1 MKKDQNIREGNK
13 RHLKYF
19 NGSDDLRLL
28 GTILMG
34 ASGFLFVWTWYMM
47 WSYALY
53 LLTLILLPIG
63 ITLFV
68 IGSVG
73 KSTDEDIDGVISRLS
88 SAADIDNEK
97 DAALIRRQ
105 LKKPSPEIISGYDYS
120 DGLMFRKTKSG
131 VVRSEIFKKA
141 TILPLTDSLY
151 ISLATVNIPC
161 ESVEK
166 AIFEFPYNEIEEI
179 KVVSER
185 KTIRFV
191 KKSFSVN
198 DSRLEIVSNGNTVL
212 SLPAKESATLDTFIQ
227 DLKAHLKKEE
237 L

>member
-68 IGSVG
+68 IGSIG

-105 LKKPSPEIISGYDYS
+105 LKKPSSEIISGYDYS

>member
-1 MKKDQNIREGNK
+1 MKKNQNIREGNK

-19 NGSDDLRLL
+19 SGSDDLRLF

-34 ASGFLFVWTWYMM
+34 TSGFLFVWTWYMM

-53 LLTLILLPIG
+53 LLTFILLPIG
-63 ITLFV
+63 VTLFV
-68 IGSVG
+68 LGSVG

-97 DAALIRRQ
+97 DAAIIRRQ

-131 VVRSEIFKKA
+131 VVRSEVFKKA

-151 ISLATVNIPC
+151 VSFATVNIPC
-161 ESVEK
+161 ESVKKE
-166 AIFEFPYNEIEEI
+166 IFELPYNEIEEI
-179 KVVSER
+179 RVVSER
-185 KTIRFV
+185 KTIRFA

-198 DSRLEIVSNGNTVL
+198 DSRFEIVSNGNILL

-227 DLKAHLKKEE
+227 DLKAHNS
-237 L
+237 

>member
-1 MKKDQNIREGNK
+1 MKKNQNIREGNK

-19 NGSDDLRLL
+19 SGSDDLRLF
-28 GTILMG
+28 GTILM
-34 ASGFLFVWTWYMM
+34 ATSGFLFVWTWYMM

-53 LLTLILLPIG
+53 LLTFILLPIG
-63 ITLFV
+63 VTLFV
-68 IGSVG
+68 LGSVG
-73 KSTDEDIDGVISRLS
+73 KSTDEDIDGVISLLS

-97 DAALIRRQ
+97 DAAIIRRQ

-131 VVRSEIFKKA
+131 VVRSEVFKKA

-151 ISLATVNIPC
+151 VSFATVNIPC
-161 ESVEK
+161 ESVKKE
-166 AIFEFPYNEIEEI
+166 IFELPYNEIEEI
-179 KVVSER
+179 RVVSER
-185 KTIRFV
+185 KTIRFA

-198 DSRLEIVSNGNTVL
+198 DSRFEIVSNGNILL

-227 DLKAHLKKEE
+227 DLKAHNS
-237 L
+237 

>member
-1 MKKDQNIREGNK
+1 MKKNQNIREGNK

-19 NGSDDLRLL
+19 SGSDDLRLY

-34 ASGFLFVWTWYMM
+34 TSGFLFVWTWYMM

-53 LLTLILLPIG
+53 LLTFILLPIG
-63 ITLFV
+63 VTLFV
-68 IGSVG
+68 LGSVG

-97 DAALIRRQ
+97 DVALIRRQ

-131 VVRSEIFKKA
+131 FVRSEVFKKA

-151 ISLATVNIPC
+151 VSFATVNIPC
-161 ESVEK
+161 ESVKKE
-166 AIFEFPYNEIEEI
+166 IFELPYNEIEEI
-179 KVVSER
+179 RVVSER
-185 KTIRFV
+185 KTIRFA

-198 DSRLEIVSNGNTVL
+198 DSRFEIVSNGNIVL

-227 DLKAHLKKEE
+227 DLKAHNS
-237 L
+237 

>member
-1 MKKDQNIREGNK
+1 MKKNQNIREGNK

-19 NGSDDLRLL
+19 SGSDDLRLY

-34 ASGFLFVWTWYMM
+34 TSGFLFVWTWYMM

-53 LLTLILLPIG
+53 LLTFILLPIG
-63 ITLFV
+63 VTLFV
-68 IGSVG
+68 LGSVG

-97 DAALIRRQ
+97 DAAIIRRQ

-131 VVRSEIFKKA
+131 VVRSEVFKKA

-151 ISLATVNIPC
+151 VSFATVNIPC
-161 ESVEK
+161 ESVKKE
-166 AIFEFPYNEIEEI
+166 IFELPYNEIEEI
-179 KVVSER
+179 RVVSER
-185 KTIRFV
+185 KTIRFA

-198 DSRLEIVSNGNTVL
+198 ASRFEIVSNGNTVL

-227 DLKAHLKKEE
+227 DLKAHNS
-237 L
+237 